1 MTLEDSAI
9 HAAAAHSLTSLTSAQ
24 TSMSGRLTSDQSLL
38 ASGHQCHEE
47 VLIKQSHKPAN
58 LTRDIVRSLLVQPK
72 SIYHNRLFNIAVN
85 HKRSSA

>member
-24 TSMSGRLTSDQSLL
+24 TSMSGRLTTDQSLL

-47 VLIKQSHKPAN
+47 VLIK
-58 LTRDIVRSLLVQPK
+58 
-72 SIYHNRLFNIAVN
+72 
-85 HKRSSA
+85 